1 MKRSVIVIASILF
14 ILSGFSSAFASNIY
28 VMDSENT
35 ANTDTIEDV
44 LTNAGHTVTIGLPWH
59 QQDGAQGLSSF
70 DAVVFLNNFNWGRG
84 PMSAAGQTEILNY
97 VSGGGGIVTSEWF
110 IWKLGSGGTA
120 GSFPMLNPL
129 APVEP
134 TTAFNGV
141 TSTTYT
147 QMTPNPI
154 VNKGLP
160 GSFSFN
166 LGSIGGT
173 ETVFTLRKGALIFY
187 SSSNGGGVPGSGGL
201 VGWNFGSGRVISFST
216 LVGNTELADANYS
229 QLFVNSVEW
238 VAVTFL
244 GDFNEDC
251 RVDGLDFII
260 FRNEWGRTDCLSVGC
275 EGDMNSD
282 GKVDGLDFIIFRNNW
297 GKICP

>member
-1 MKRSVIVIASILF
+1 MKRNVIVIAVILF
-14 ILSGFSSAFASNIY
+14 ILSGFSSAFAFNIY
-28 VMDSENT
+28 VMDSGNT
-35 ANTDTIEDV
+35 ANTNTIEDV

-59 QQDGAQGLSSF
+59 QQDGAQGLSSY
-70 DAVVFLNNFNWGRG
+70 DAVVFLNNFNWNSGS
-84 PMSAAGQTEILNY
+84 MSAAGQTEILDY

-110 IWKLGSGGTA
+110 IWSLGA
-120 GSFPMLNPL
+120 GSRFSMLNPL

-134 TTAFNGV
+134 ATAFNGA

-166 LGSIGGT
+166 LGSISGT
-173 ETVFTLRKGALIFY
+173 ETVFTPRKGALTFY

-216 LVGNTELADANYS
+216 LVGNTELADDNYS

-238 VAVTFL
+238 AAVPFP

-251 RVDGLDFII
+251 RVDGLYFII
-260 FRNEWGRTDCLSVGC
+260 FRNEWGRTDCLSAEC
-275 EGDMNSD
+275 ECDMNSD

-297 GKICP
+297 GKTCP